1 MSKESDFIRTRTISA
16 AQGTHVG
23 ILSEQRSNAGRWVPC
38 EHKGTSL
45 RLRKKSDNRKY
56 VCVCRFGEGRDMLK
70 YSINGCMILTHP

>member
-1 MSKESDFIRTRTISA
+1 MNKESDFRRTPTISA
-16 AQGTHVG
+16 AQGIHIG
-23 ILSEQRSNAGRWVPC
+23 ILSVQRSNAGRWVRC
-38 EHKGTSL
+38 EHRDTSL

>member
-1 MSKESDFIRTRTISA
+1 MNKESDFRRTPTISA
-16 AQGTHVG
+16 AQGIHIG
-23 ILSEQRSNAGRWVPC
+23 ILSVQRSNVGRWVRC
-38 EHKGTSL
+38 EHRDTSL